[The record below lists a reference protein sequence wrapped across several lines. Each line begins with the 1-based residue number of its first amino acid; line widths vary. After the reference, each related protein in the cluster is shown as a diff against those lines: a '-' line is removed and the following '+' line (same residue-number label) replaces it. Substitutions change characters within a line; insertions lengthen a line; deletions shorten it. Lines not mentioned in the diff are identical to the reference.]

1 MEFEKKI
8 RKIRE
13 TGSEKCK
20 EGVQERLTLLFK
32 EGKERKGFHFL
43 RYYKCLFLY
52 YSDGGEEV
60 LNPPYPVVC
69 FGIHGTLS
77 F

>member
-1 MEFEKKI
+1 MIFFGMEFEKKI

-13 TGSEKCK
+13 MGSEKCK

-43 RYYKCLFLY
+43 RCYKCLFWNTRYLEFL
-52 YSDGGEEV
+52 G
-60 LNPPYPVVC
+60 
-69 FGIHGTLS
+69 S